1 MNQSDILE
9 LERKIL
15 YHKKRYYDGEPEIS
29 DIQYDNLEKTLRKLD
44 PENPVLYLV
53 GSPEGGKIEHIPRM
67 LSSQK
72 ANSLEEIIKWKKE
85 ISSISAGYKVD
96 GLSLSLIYE
105 NGKLIQAATR
115 GNGETGDDV
124 TLQAMKIKNIPKNI
138 DIFERVNVR
147 GEVYMKISEFKRV
160 NGILDEDEKYSSPR
174 NLATGS
180 LKQKNINMLDDRE
193 LNFMA

>member
-1 MNQSDILE
+1 M
-9 LERKIL
+9 
-15 YHKKRYYDGEPEIS
+15 
-29 DIQYDNLEKTLRKLD
+29 RKLD

-115 GNGETGDDV
+115 GNGQTGDDV
-124 TLQAMKIKNIPKNI
+124 TLQAMKNKIFQKNI

-160 NGILDEDEKYSSPR
+160 NGILDENE
-174 NLATGS
+174 
-180 LKQKNINMLDDRE
+180 NIHPS
-193 LNFMA
+193 

>member
-29 DIQYDNLEKTLRKLD
+29 DIQYDNLEKTLKKLD

-115 GNGETGDDV
+115 GNGQTGDDV
-124 TLQAMKIKNIPKNI
+124 TLQAMKIKNITKNI
-138 DIFERVNVR
+138 EN
-147 GEVYMKISEFKRV
+147 Y
-160 NGILDEDEKYSSPR
+160 
-174 NLATGS
+174 
-180 LKQKNINMLDDRE
+180 
-193 LNFMA
+193 